1 MDLIF
6 GLLTIA
12 AIYLW
17 VLFMDRFFKSCSH
30 YGYIQFLK
38 GTGLEIKFFQFS
50 WTTTAFNKLLLRWG
64 GDNTKFLNL
73 WFNLGL
79 CVSLILLPTSVYLLL
94 VAFFQNFVSSASSE
108 ENIIQPV
115 IPGINLPASEI
126 GYYSVTLLFSSVL
139 HELGHAL
146 AAVQEDVNVINV
158 GANVMFILPVA
169 YVNLN
174 SDKLFSLN
182 PWKRLKI
189 LCAGVWHNL
198 LIAFL
203 AYLLYTSL
211 PSAFSPFFNFGKEV
225 VVTEIQEKSP
235 IIGNRGLNVGDLIS
249 KINDCEVDNENTWYK
264 CLVTL
269 RTKKPAFCIEADVVH
284 NLDES
289 VHLKHSE
296 SGIVSCCH
304 SDNKGKLCFEYLDSK
319 DSILELPPYA
329 CLPGR
334 TVIEVSTNFC
344 MADPHICP
352 KDTYCFRPIL
362 MNNTN
367 LFRIKRVNQI
377 DVIYIGPVSDLVKT
391 VTVSSY
397 IPKYSFLGTQ
407 IPDVVTKFLGYLA
420 MFSMGLALVNILPCL
435 FMDGQH
441 ITNTLFH
448 IIFASHLRTTHI
460 KIISGIVTA
469 SFTLLLVIHCI
480 IVIWTKLN

>member
-6 GLLTIA
+6 GLMTIA

-38 GTGLEIKFFQFS
+38 GTGLEIKLFQFS
-50 WTTTAFNKLLLRWG
+50 WTTTAFNKLLLKWG
-64 GDNTKFLNL
+64 SHNTKFLNL

-79 CVSLILLPTSVYLLL
+79 CVSLVLLPASIYLLL
-94 VAFFQNFVSSASSE
+94 VAFFQNFLSSASGE
-108 ENIIQPV
+108 ESIIQPV
-115 IPGINLPASEI
+115 VPGINLPASEM
-126 GYYSVTLLFSSVL
+126 GYYSLTLLISSVL

-146 AAVQEDVNVINV
+146 GAVQEDVNVINV
-158 GANVMFILPVA
+158 GANVIFILPVA

-198 LIAFL
+198 LIAL
-203 AYLLYTSL
+203 VAYLLYTSL
-211 PSAFSPFFNFGKEV
+211 PSVFSPFFNFGKGV
-225 VVTEIQEKSP
+225 VVTEFEAKSP
-235 IIGNRGLNVGDLIS
+235 IFGNRGLNVGDLIL
-249 KINDCEVDNENTWYK
+249 KINDCEVDDENAWYK
-264 CLVTL
+264 CLVAL
-269 RTKKPAFCIEADVVH
+269 RTKKPAFCIEGDVVRD
-284 NLDES
+284 LDES

-304 SDNKGKLCFEYLDSK
+304 SENKGKLCFEYLDSK

-334 TVIEVSTNFC
+334 PAIEASTNFC
-344 MADPHICP
+344 ISDPHVCP

-362 MNNTN
+362 TNNTN
-367 LFRIKRVNQI
+367 LFKIKRVNKN
-377 DVIYIGPVSDLVKT
+377 DVIYIGPVSDLVRT

-397 IPKYSFLGTQ
+397 VPKYSFLGTR
-407 IPDVVTKFLGYLA
+407 IPDVTTKFLGYLA

-460 KIISGIVTA
+460 KIISGVVTA
-469 SFTLLLVIHCI
+469 SFTLLLVIHCV
-480 IVIWTKLN
+480 IVIWTRLN

>member
-1 MDLIF
+1 M
-6 GLLTIA
+6 
-12 AIYLW
+12 
-17 VLFMDRFFKSCSH
+17 
-30 YGYIQFLK
+30 
-38 GTGLEIKFFQFS
+38 
-50 WTTTAFNKLLLRWG
+50 
-64 GDNTKFLNL
+64 
-73 WFNLGL
+73 
-79 CVSLILLPTSVYLLL
+79 SLIVLPISIYLLL
-94 VAFFQNFVSSASSE
+94 VAFFQNFLSSASGE
-108 ENIIQPV
+108 ESIIQPV
-115 IPGINLPASEI
+115 VPGINLPASEM
-126 GYYSVTLLFSSVL
+126 GYYSITLLISSVL

-158 GANVMFILPVA
+158 GAHVVFILPVA
-169 YVNLN
+169 YVTQN

-189 LCAGVWHNL
+189 LCAGIWHNI
-198 LIAFL
+198 LIAFI
-203 AYLLYTSL
+203 AYLMYTSL
-211 PSAFSPFFNFGKEV
+211 PSAFSPFFHFGKGI

-235 IIGNRGLNVGDLIS
+235 IIGNKGLTLGDIIL
-249 KINDCEVDNENTWYK
+249 KINDCEIDNEDTWYK
-264 CLVTL
+264 CLVSL
-269 RTKKPAFCIEADVVH
+269 RSKKPAFCIEADVVH

-296 SGIVSCCH
+296 NGVVSCCH

-344 MADPHICP
+344 MADPHVCP

-367 LFRIKRVNQI
+367 LFRIKRANQI
-377 DVIYIGPVSDLVKT
+377 DVIYVGPVSDLVRT

-397 IPKYSFLGTQ
+397 ISKYSFLGSK

-420 MFSMGLALVNILPCL
+420 VFSMGLALINAMPIL
-435 FMDGQH
+435 FFDGQH

-448 IIFASHLRTTHI
+448 IGFSKHLRTTHI
-460 KIISGIVTA
+460 NVIAAVVSA
-469 SFTLLLVIHCI
+469 SFTFLFVIHCV